1 VSRAN
6 PERPWLGVGGVI
18 LDGGRVLLVKRA
30 NEPFQGWWSIPGG
43 IVETGELL
51 RDAVRREI
59 REETGLEIEPRD
71 IVEVFESIR
80 PTHHFV
86 VVDFLCR
93 VIGGDLRAGSD
104 AESAQ
109 WFSVTELPEH
119 LTAGAAAVILKA
131 ALP

>member
-1 VSRAN
+1 
-6 PERPWLGVGGVI
+6 LGVGGVI
-18 LDGGRVLLVKRA
+18 LDGDRVLLVKRA

-59 REETGLEIEPRD
+59 REETGLEVEPLS

-93 VIGGDLRAGSD
+93 VIGGELRAGSD
-104 AESAQ
+104 AAAAR
-109 WFSVTELPEH
+109 WFDIQELPEH
-119 LTAGAAAVILKA
+119 LTAGAAAVISRATTLRHS
-131 ALP
+131 L

>member
-1 VSRAN
+1 M
-6 PERPWLGVGGVI
+6 
-18 LDGGRVLLVKRA
+18 LLVKRA

-59 REETGLEIEPRD
+59 REETGLQVEPLD

-80 PTHHFV
+80 PAHHFV

-93 VIGGDLRAGSD
+93 VTGGELGAASD

-109 WFSVTELPEH
+109 WFSVSELPEL
-119 LTAGAAAVILKA
+119 LTAGAAEVISRA
-131 ALP
+131 ATVRER

>member
-1 VSRAN
+1 M
-6 PERPWLGVGGVI
+6 
-18 LDGGRVLLVKRA
+18 LLVKRA

-59 REETGLEIEPRD
+59 REETGLQVEPLD

-80 PTHHFV
+80 QAHHFV

-93 VIGGDLRAGSD
+93 VIDGDLCASSD

-109 WFSVTELPEH
+109 WFSVSELPEH
-119 LTAGAAAVILKA
+119 LTAGAAEVISRA
-131 ALP
+131 ATVRER

>member
-1 VSRAN
+1 
-6 PERPWLGVGGVI
+6 LGVGGVI
-18 LDGGRVLLVKRA
+18 LEGDRVLLVKRA

-59 REETGLEIEPRD
+59 REETGLQVEPLD

-80 PTHHFV
+80 PAHHFV

-93 VIGGDLRAGSD
+93 VTGGELGAASD

-109 WFSVTELPEH
+109 WFSVSELPEL
-119 LTAGAAAVILKA
+119 LTAGAAEVISRA
-131 ALP
+131 ATVRER